1 MRESP
6 SKNGLRRMGTL
17 TTPVETTMSMKECYV
32 FDGDGRF
39 TGQVIDMTQKPEI
52 RELPKIRPAISTNTV
67 LRYNILLNAFTNT
80 NRGW

>member
-1 MRESP
+1 
-6 SKNGLRRMGTL
+6 MGTL
-17 TTPVETTMSMKECYV
+17 KTPIETTMSMKECYV

>member
-17 TTPVETTMSMKECYV
+17 TTPIETTMSMKECYV

>member
-17 TTPVETTMSMKECYV
+17 TTPIETTMSMKECYV

-52 RELPKIRPAISTNTV
+52 REIPKIRPTISTSTV

-80 NRGW
+80 KRGW

>member
-6 SKNGLRRMGTL
+6 SKNTLRRMGTL
-17 TTPVETTMSMKECYV
+17 KPPIETTMSMKECYV

>member
-1 MRESP
+1 
-6 SKNGLRRMGTL
+6 MGTL
-17 TTPVETTMSMKECYV
+17 TTPIETTMSMKECYV